1 MSNEQQPGDLK
12 PRAIAVLVAL
22 RGGSRTALSLQRAL
36 GDASPAQTL
45 ALIDDMTV
53 MGLVGQR
60 PGRTLPSDH
69 RYLTREGAGWLA
81 DHGLETAPEAM
92 LWVEFGAGLG
102 VAP

>member
-1 MSNEQQPGDLK
+1 MINDQQPGDLK

-45 ALIDDMTV
+45 ALLDDMCE
-53 MGLVGQR
+53 LVGQR
-60 PGRTLPSDH
+60 PGRKLPSDH
-69 RYLTREGAGWLA
+69 QYLTREGAGWLA
-81 DHGLETAPEAM
+81 DHGLETVPEAM
-92 LWVEFGAGLG
+92 LWVEFCAGLG